1 MTKYILTFAFLIL
14 ISASQ
19 AFSQSV
25 EAQVG
30 KIREIYAATNK
41 RIADGLKEDTEGFH
55 YAVWRVGGS
64 GDTMRWSAV
73 GVMETVDEIW
83 FDGGDAGG
91 AETEEDARAV
101 IYKIVSTYKG
111 ASVLHSRSEYYLDEA
126 GKLGFI
132 LASDDSNSE
141 IGKLVER
148 RFYYANDKLIRVTSG
163 GKNTDK
169 NFPADDLEKSEE
181 QSGIARESR
190 KRYVE
195 ML

>member
-1 MTKYILTFAFLIL
+1 MTKYILTFIFLIL
-14 ISASQ
+14 ISANQ

-41 RIADGLKEDTEGFH
+41 RIADGLKDDTQGFH
-55 YAVWRVGGS
+55 YAVWRIGGK
-64 GDTMRWSAV
+64 GDALRWSAV
-73 GVMETVDEIW
+73 GVMETIDEIW
-83 FDGGDAGG
+83 FDGGDEGG
-91 AETEEDARAV
+91 AETEEDARAG

-111 ASVLHSRSEYYLDEA
+111 ASVLHSRVEYYFDEA
-126 GKLGFI
+126 GKLVFI
-132 LASDDSNSE
+132 LASDDANSE
-141 IGKLVER
+141 SGKLVER
-148 RFYYANDKLIRVTSG
+148 RFYYAADKLIRVTSG

-169 NFPADDLEKSEE
+169 NFAAADLEKSDDE
-181 QSGIARESR
+181 SGIARESR